1 MGMEIG
7 MSEVQSFETSN
18 ADCITLAKKSL
29 ESGRPVMIG
38 YLKDG
43 RLRIGR
49 GIVRELMVVG
59 KSTWRIAMT
68 PLNGAFVS
76 DKSLVTPLAK
86 AS

>member
-1 MGMEIG
+1 MGMG
-7 MSEVQSFETSN
+7 MLEVQSFETSN
-18 ADCITLAKKSL
+18 VECIALAKKSL

-49 GIVRELMVVG
+49 GVVRELVVVS
-59 KSTWRIAMT
+59 KSTWRVAMT
-68 PLNGAFVS
+68 PLNGSFVS
-76 DKSLVTPLAK
+76 DESLVTPLAK

>member
-1 MGMEIG
+1 MGML
-7 MSEVQSFETSN
+7 EVQSFETSN
-18 ADCITLAKKSL
+18 VECITLAKKSL
-29 ESGRPVMIG
+29 ESGMPVMIG

-49 GIVRELMVVG
+49 GVVRELVVVG
-59 KSTWRIAMT
+59 TSTWRIAMT

-76 DKSLVTPLAK
+76 HEPLGTPLAK

>member
-1 MGMEIG
+1 MEMGIG
-7 MSEVQSFETSN
+7 MLEVQSFETSN
-18 ADCITLAKKSL
+18 SECVALARKSL

-43 RLRIGR
+43 RVRIGR
-49 GIVRELMVVG
+49 GVVRELMNIEG
-59 KSTWRIAMT
+59 STWRVAMT

-76 DKSLVTPLAK
+76 DKSPWVRLAK